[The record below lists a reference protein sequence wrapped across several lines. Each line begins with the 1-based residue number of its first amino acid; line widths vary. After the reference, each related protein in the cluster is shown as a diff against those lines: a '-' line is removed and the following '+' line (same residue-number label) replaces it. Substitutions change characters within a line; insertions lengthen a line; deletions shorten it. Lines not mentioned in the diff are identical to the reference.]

1 MVQRWI
7 VCTLCE
13 TVGQLGHWCEE
24 CITAAA
30 CLYTWTKFCRHVF
43 YAAPNNH
50 KFRHDSHQTSALC
63 YVRMHLSTDVFTA
76 VVAFFL
82 QSADLKQMYAQ
93 SEWFNQIKVC
103 ISRCVTFVG
112 VSCII
117 WFTLT
122 RHHSLAALAVLAK
135 MLFKKMF
142 FRMCNCL
149 ITPQVLIV
157 CTLLLSAG
165 VYICLL
171 FVLVR
176 RCLSA
181 IFGKVVT
188 KGSPLKWTVC

>member
-1 MVQRWI
+1 MDCVHVMWNWRATRALVWRM
-7 VCTLCE
+7 
-13 TVGQLGHWCEE
+13 HHR
-24 CITAAA
+24 
-30 CLYTWTKFCRHVF
+30 CRLFIREQNSVATFSTQH
-43 YAAPNNH
+43 APNNH
-50 KFRHDSHQTSALC
+50 KFRHDSHQTSAPC
-63 YVRMHLSTDVFTA
+63 YVCMHLSTDVFTA

-103 ISRCVTFVG
+103 ISCCVAFVG